1 MSRRANITISK
12 YVRQEVDE
20 LIESGVVT
28 TLASAVHLGLLMLI
42 RRHKLERWDDDVFAE
57 YEAGRLHRNPRSG
70 ILFSRKFQKDLSLLV
85 KKEPEIKRGVQV
97 ALKKS
102 VKKKLELKNYYYI
115 DFIFNKNKWRI
126 LLRKQGKD
134 LIACRIGLAVEFFI

>member
-57 YEAGRLHRNPRSG
+57 YEAGMLHRNPRSG